1 MLGGNVIYYIIEFTT
16 PIYDMLRATDMDKPC
31 LHLVYEM
38 WDSMIEKVKA
48 IIYRNEGLQEDEY
61 YTFLM

>member
-48 IIYRNEGLQEDEY
+48 IIYRNEGL
-61 YTFLM
+61 